1 MQFLVLVLMGK
12 LTSLFSVQ
20 GCGDTALQSSS
31 YSPT

>member
-12 LTSLFSVQ
+12 LTSLFRVQ
-20 GCGDTALQSSS
+20 GWGDTVLQSSG